1 MVCLRYVVVY
11 TLNSYDEDRETRILL
26 QAWLHEMHLNGSMR
40 HYDYENDVHTQKP
53 RVVENHANGAS
64 CNIFG
69 CRSNLLMSK
78 RKANESP
85 QLSAKLASCRNPGRT
100 RVDFVVFTVFTNS
113 NLRQTDPVLG
123 CQRLWLECTCSV
135 MQDVHIHIRIR
146 IHIHIHMYIYMIII
160 IIIIIR
166 IIIIIIV
173 VVVVTIIIVII
184 IIITY
189 LYIYMCVTCMIYIIL
204 YYNI

>member
-113 NLRQTDPVLG
+113 TLRQTDPVLG

-135 MQDVHIHIRIR
+135 MQDVHIHIHIRIR
-146 IHIHIHMYIYMIII
+146 IHIHIHMYIYIYDNYHHYHYQNYYYYCCCCCYYYHCYHYYYNIS
-160 IIIIIR
+160 
-166 IIIIIIV
+166 
-173 VVVVTIIIVII
+173 
-184 IIITY
+184 
-189 LYIYMCVTCMIYIIL
+189 IYMCVWHVWYI
-204 YYNI
+204 